1 MNATATSIGGAM
13 ASSKEI
19 QLDIDRL
26 EAELGPMYARLDSL
40 ITEFGRELVPE
51 VDAWMKSE
59 LIRRVEANADAVNK
73 AGIDALR
80 AAKVDLNGLLER
92 LPQLCEEAVGTQ
104 ATWPHHQGRQSY
116 FADAFRSAI
125 NYLGEVLERHGL
137 IMREKPGHMATWDR
151 VAGGGFRYTINPGFD
166 GKNFKSVSEYTEL
179 RARQEKLAIQ
189 LNEMRTKLA
198 KAQAKELWDQ
208 A

>member
-1 MNATATSIGGAM
+1 
-13 ASSKEI
+13 
-19 QLDIDRL
+19 
-26 EAELGPMYARLDSL
+26 
-40 ITEFGRELVPE
+40 
-51 VDAWMKSE
+51 
-59 LIRRVEANADAVNK
+59 
-73 AGIDALR
+73 
-80 AAKVDLNGLLER
+80 
-92 LPQLCEEAVGTQ
+92 
-104 ATWPHHQGRQSY
+104 
-116 FADAFRSAI
+116 
-125 NYLGEVLERHGL
+125 
-137 IMREKPGHMATWDR
+137 MREKPGHMATWDR